1 MGNTIK
7 KKKATLSVEM
17 NIKDMPTSYA
27 DIGAKE
33 ILKGFKSST
42 IQEVAMKRLDND
54 YLLCDIIVL
63 FKGRVNLN
71 KGNADFKLVAGS
83 FYVYENVYI
92 ADWKYIRQQAL
103 TGNSMGKAIGKSLVS
118 SSYEYTK
125 LDI

>member
-7 KKKATLSVEM
+7 KRKATLSVEM

-42 IQEVAMKRLDND
+42 IQEVAMRRLDND
-54 YLLCDIIVL
+54 YLLVDIIVL

-71 KGNADFKLVAGS
+71 KGNADFKLVPGS
-83 FYVYENVYI
+83 FYVYENVDI

-103 TGNSMGKAIGKSLVS
+103 TGNSMGKAIGKSLVN

>member
-7 KKKATLSVEM
+7 KRKATLSVEM

-42 IQEVAMKRLDND
+42 IQEVAMRRLDND
-54 YLLCDIIVL
+54 YLLVDIIVL

-71 KGNADFKLVAGS
+71 KGNTDFKLVAGS
-83 FYVYENVYI
+83 FYVYENVDI

-103 TGNSMGKAIGKSLVS
+103 TGNSMGKAIGKTLVN

>member
-1 MGNTIK
+1 MI
-7 KKKATLSVEM
+7 
-17 NIKDMPTSYA
+17 
-27 DIGAKE
+27 
-33 ILKGFKSST
+33 SS
-42 IQEVAMKRLDND
+42 IVNPKRLPNH
-54 YLLCDIIVL
+54 LS
-63 FKGRVNLN
+63 KAGRVNLN

-83 FYVYENVYI
+83 FYVYENVDI

>member
-42 IQEVAMKRLDND
+42 IQEVAMRRLDND

-63 FKGRVNLN
+63 FMGRVNLN
-71 KGNADFKLVAGS
+71 KGNADFKLVSGS
-83 FYVYENVYI
+83 FYIYENVDI
-92 ADWKYIRQQAL
+92 DDWKFIRQQAL
-103 TGNSMGKAIGKSLVS
+103 TGNSMGKAIGKTLVA